1 VSKTKRKESSES
13 EHFKGQIRKLESE
26 NRQLR
31 KRIRALDKRSH
42 LYDDLIEAVAED
54 IVIKEEKCKKCQVG
68 VLQLVKVN
76 HLKFLVCGECKDRKK
91 L

>member
-1 VSKTKRKESSES
+1 MSKTIRKEHSET
-13 EHFKGQIRKLESE
+13 EYFKGQIRKLESE

-31 KRIRALDKRSH
+31 KRIRALDKKSH
-42 LYDDLIEAVAED
+42 LYEDLVDAVAED
-54 IVIKEEKCKKCQVG
+54 IVVNEEICKKCTIG
-68 VLQLVKVN
+68 VLSLIKVN